1 MKIKEEIEGVDLT
14 VFMDGKFDD
23 ACSPEAGRKLGEC
36 LLRDVKNIRLDL
48 GKVPYI
54 SSAGI
59 CELISVYKKAVKMD
73 KHVTISEMSGKVREI
88 LDVVGILPL
97 FRGQGV

>member
-1 MKIKEEIEGVDLT
+1 MKIKEEVEGAALT
-14 VFMDGKFDD
+14 VFMDGKFDET
-23 ACSPEAGRKLGEC
+23 CSLEAGRKLGEC
-36 LLRDVKNIRLDL
+36 LSRDVKNIRIDL
-48 GKVPYI
+48 GKVSYI

-73 KHVTISEMSGKVREI
+73 KRVTISEMSGKVREI

-97 FRGQGV
+97 FKSQSA